1 MDEEIIRIIAE
12 TEYRIK
18 VSARGHWL
26 TTNIFETYDRLF
38 TFATIVGGFV
48 VSLLAAIPF
57 AFGHI
62 YELYNEAFNLSIFVL
77 GSSVSITSTLQA
89 IFRWGERSQAHR
101 NAAANYTNARRQLQI
116 LRLKSPISVEDVTEL
131 LLDLSR
137 YGDSTPSVPEYI
149 WKRAQIEIAREGDRR
164 K

>member
-1 MDEEIIRIIAE
+1 MDEEIARILIE
-12 TEYRIK
+12 TEHRIK

-48 VSLLAAIPF
+48 VSLLAAFPF

-62 YELYNEAFNLSIFVL
+62 YQHYNDFFNLSIFVL
-77 GSSVSITSTLQA
+77 GSGVSITSTLQA

-116 LRLKSPISVEDVTEL
+116 LKLKSPLSVDDLTEL
-131 LLDLSR
+131 LHDLSR
-137 YGDSTPSVPEYI
+137 YGDATPSIPEYI
-149 WKRAQIEIAREGDRR
+149 WKRAQNEIKRDL
-164 K
+164 